1 MSRASPGPTVN
12 AQNAARRHSTTF
24 ISTPD
29 WSVTTID
36 AKGTEAPADGP
47 DFTCRHE
54 TNIREVFDHQTYFSS
69 RWIEFSLSSA
79 PSITEGVAQGS
90 SSRLFTCML
99 MTLPFTLDHAVFQ
112 QSSLT
117 SLTVAVRLA
126 FFSLYTNL
134 YVVMTSSFM
143 FLVPTLLSPVTD
155 QSITAFQRLSGH

>member
-1 MSRASPGPTVN
+1 MSSSLTQSIKLNQLFVPVMSRASPGPTVN

-36 AKGTEAPADGP
+36 AKGTEAPADRP

-54 TNIREVFDHQTYFSS
+54 TNIREVFDHQTHFSS
-69 RWIEFSLSSA
+69 RWIKFSLSSA

-99 MTLPFTLDHAVFQ
+99 MTPPFTLDHAVFQ

-117 SLTVAVRLA
+117 SLTVAVRLCRARA
-126 FFSLYTNL
+126 FLYIQ
-134 YVVMTSSFM
+134 TSTWS
-143 FLVPTLLSPVTD
+143 
-155 QSITAFQRLSGH
+155 